1 MPTRGC
7 IIQYQACS
15 VTLHLVQSQTR
26 PAQEVCPSVE
36 QLCDIAA
43 NCFRVSCCSSI
54 TYAQQCPLPTEPPSS
69 VLGDPQPEDVLRMEL
84 LVLDTL
90 SWRAKTPTAYT
101 FLHLYAQALPS
112 CSYSTVC
119 LSSYLLVRIPAS
131 RNRLGF
137 IVWFRHTHGLNE
149 P

>member
-1 MPTRGC
+1 MPNRGC
-7 IIQYQACS
+7 NKAYS
-15 VTLHLVQSQTR
+15 VKLHPVQSQTR
-26 PAQEVCPSVE
+26 PAQEETPSVE

-43 NCFRVSCCSSI
+43 NCFKVSWYSI
-54 TYAQQCPLPTEPPSS
+54 THAQLFPLPEKQPFSS
-69 VLGDPQPEDVLRMEL
+69 VPCDPQPEDVLRMEL

-119 LSSYLLVRIPAS
+119 LSSYLLVSNGAR
-131 RNRLGF
+131 RNELGF
-137 IVWFRHTHGLNE
+137 LVVCGHMQMEAE